1 MYIMVTKV
9 NALNTFLFMTYLLF
23 FFIIIRSSERDLV
36 LVIRHLGIFLTATN
50 TSISVFQSDQTYVLM
65 MMRMSQVGR

>member
-36 LVIRHLGIFLTATN
+36 LVNRHLGIFLTATN
-50 TSISVFQSDQTYVLM
+50 TIILLQSDQIYVLM
-65 MMRMSQVGR
+65 MM

>member
-36 LVIRHLGIFLTATN
+36 LVNRHLGIFLTATI
-50 TSISVFQSDQTYVLM
+50 TSILLQSDQIYVLM
-65 MMRMSQVGR
+65 MM